1 MRRTLCDVYTN
12 AVDQHV
18 RVAVDNCIFTVVD
31 GRLRVL
37 LIQMTKPPFEGQWAL
52 PGGLIDDGE
61 GLDEAAARILEE
73 QTGVRRVYLEQ
84 LYTFD
89 DHRRDPS
96 GRVLSVAYYSLV
108 PPLDYT
114 LPTTAKYRAVRFW
127 DVLRRPRPLAYDHDA
142 ILAYARQR
150 LQWKVQYTN
159 VMWSLLPASFTLSQL
174 QNAYETVLD
183 RTLDKRNFRKKI
195 LSLGLVSPSGE
206 HAVHGRHRPAMLYRF
221 DSNEPETVPVL

>member
-1 MRRTLCDVYTN
+1 MGQD
-12 AVDQHV
+12 V

-37 LIQMTKPPFEGQWAL
+37 LTQMTKPPFEGRWAL
-52 PGGLIDDGE
+52 PGGLIENGE
-61 GLDEAAARILEE
+61 GLDQAAARILQE

-89 DHRRDPS
+89 DRRRDPS
-96 GRVLSVAYYSLV
+96 GRVLSVAYYSLI
-108 PPLDYT
+108 PPVDFELR
-114 LPTTAKYRAVRFW
+114 TTEKYRAVRFW
-127 DVLRRPRPLAYDHDA
+127 DAESPPSPLAYDHDA
-142 ILAYARQR
+142 ILAYAKQR

-159 VMWSLLPASFTLSQL
+159 VMWSLLPATFTLSEL

-195 LSLGLVSPSGE
+195 LSLGIVSPSGE
-206 HAVHGRHRPAMLYRF
+206 RSAHGRHRPAMLYRF
-221 DSNEPETVPVL
+221 ESNEPSTVQVF

>member
-1 MRRTLCDVYTN
+1 M
-12 AVDQHV
+12 
-18 RVAVDNCIFTVVD
+18 DNCIFTVAD
-31 GRLRVL
+31 GRLQVL
-37 LIQMTKPPFEGQWAL
+37 LIQMTKPPFEGRWAL

-61 GLDEAAARILEE
+61 VLDQAAARILRE

-89 DHRRDPS
+89 DRSRDPS
-96 GRVLSVAYYSLV
+96 GRVLSVAYFSLI
-108 PPLDYT
+108 PPESFELR
-114 LPTTAKYRAVRFW
+114 TTEKYRAVRFW
-127 DVLRRPRPLAYDHDA
+127 DAESCPRPLAYDHDA
-142 ILAYARQR
+142 ILCYARKR

-159 VMWSLLPASFTLSQL
+159 VMWSLLPATFTLSQL

-206 HAVHGRHRPAMLYRF
+206 YARYGRHRPAMLYRF
-221 DSNEPETVPVL
+221 DSDDPSTVQVF